1 MCDLDSVSDLTL
13 TLRMLQFDKQVLP
26 ASGKISTS
34 CQISPDG
41 ELIVICQNTDMLVY
55 EISSSKMMKLTTT
68 HKECINCLCW
78 SPDSKCIASGSE
90 DFTVEITHIIY
101 GRIRRLMGHTAPV
114 ISICYNNKGNIL
126 CSSSM
131 DESIKE
137 WHVLSGTALKTMSA
151 HSDAVVSIDI
161 PKFDSSIL
169 SSGSYDGLIR
179 IFDTESGHCLK
190 TLTYDKDWI
199 AEDGVVP
206 ISTVKFSRN
215 GKFLLVKS
223 LDNVVK
229 LWEYTRG
236 TVVRTFLWPHQE
248 TKAKLKY
255 NCGLE
260 LIYPQGKDPLVISGN
275 DSGSMCVW
283 NVYSKNLVQKIDEKH
298 RNSPLISIS
307 ASYDKVAT
315 LSLNGEC
322 NLFRVH

>member
-1 MCDLDSVSDLTL
+1 
-13 TLRMLQFDKQVLP
+13 MLNFDRQILS

-34 CQISPDG
+34 CQISPNG
-41 ELIVICQNTDMLVY
+41 ELIA
-55 EISSSKMMKLTTT
+55 ISQDTNILIFDVLSSTITKLTTT
-68 HKECINCLCW
+68 HMGCINCLCW

-90 DFTVEITHIIY
+90 DFTIEITHVLY

-114 ISICYNNKGNIL
+114 ISICYNSRGNIL
-126 CSSSM
+126 CSSSV

-151 HSDAVVSIDI
+151 HSDPVVSIDI
-161 PKFDSSIL
+161 PKYDSSVL

-199 AEDGVVP
+199 SEDGVVP
-206 ISTVKFSRN
+206 ISTVKFSKN
-215 GKFLLVKS
+215 GKLLLVKS

-229 LWEYTRG
+229 LWDYTRG
-236 TVVRTFLWPHQE
+236 TVVRTFLWPYQE
-248 TKAKLKY
+248 AKTKLKY
-255 NCGLE
+255 NCGLD
-260 LIYPQGKDPLVISGN
+260 LIYPQGSDPLVISGD
-275 DSGSMCVW
+275 DSGALCIW
-283 NVYSKNLVQKIDEKH
+283 NAYSKNLVQNINDKH

-307 ASYDKVAT
+307 ASHQLITT

-322 NLFRVH
+322 NLFRL